1 MEKINK
7 HIEIVRSTTSGL
19 SSLGE
24 VSCTAIYKLLSSH
37 FSSVGITI
45 INNHHDLNNL
55 VRKQPDLVFLGMK
68 FLPPESAS
76 STQNTWIS
84 EYLTSHGIAHTGS
97 NHSAH
102 KLELN
107 KHLAKQRIQAS
118 GLGTSSFQVV
128 KLTEHLSFSIDTL
141 SYPVFIKPIAGGGG
155 LGIDNCSV
163 AHNFEDAQT
172 KVTSIAHN
180 HGSDSLIEEYLSG
193 REFTVAILKNLDSDT
208 YNLMPL
214 ELIAPT
220 SARGDRI
227 LSSAVKEADT
237 EQYAAVTNPVI
248 REAVNTLALDVFHA
262 LGARDYGRIDI
273 RLDANGVANFLE
285 ANLIPSLLD
294 QYGNFPKACMLN
306 LGIDYQHMI
315 LQITELGLARQSV
328 EDELILTPAVIIEL
342 V

>member
-1 MEKINK
+1 
-7 HIEIVRSTTSGL
+7 
-19 SSLGE
+19 
-24 VSCTAIYKLLSSH
+24 
-37 FSSVGITI
+37 
-45 INNHHDLNNL
+45 
-55 VRKQPDLVFLGMK
+55 
-68 FLPPESAS
+68 
-76 STQNTWIS
+76 
-84 EYLTSHGIAHTGS
+84 
-97 NHSAH
+97 
-102 KLELN
+102 
-107 KHLAKQRIQAS
+107 
-118 GLGTSSFQVV
+118 
-128 KLTEHLSFSIDTL
+128 
-141 SYPVFIKPIAGGGG
+141 
-155 LGIDNCSV
+155 
-163 AHNFEDAQT
+163 
-172 KVTSIAHN
+172 
-180 HGSDSLIEEYLSG
+180 
-193 REFTVAILKNLDSDT
+193 
-208 YNLMPL
+208 MPL

-306 LGIDYQHMI
+306 LGIDYQQMI

-328 EDELILTPAVIIEL
+328 EDELILTPAVITEL